1 MIKSKNFLWFATAF
15 FFIVELVLGVH
26 LHLASGTDS
35 QWICYTVVLAA
46 CIFCAM
52 FAELSLSYLFTQLAL
67 VFTVCADTFLILLP
81 SELYLYGMIFFTC
94 AQLSY
99 AARIHFEIESIV
111 LRRVHLI
118 ARGAV
123 TAIAVALTFLVLRGG
138 ADALSVISVVYFA
151 HLITNAVYA
160 CFSFIRNPVFAIGL
174 LLFIGCD
181 IFVGFSNLGGYLPI
195 AEGTIWYFL
204 AHPGINAAWIF
215 YTPSQALLSI
225 SLFPKRLREI

>member
-1 MIKSKNFLWFATAF
+1 MIKNKNVLWFSTAF
-15 FFIVELVLGVH
+15 FLIVELVLGIH

-46 CIFCAM
+46 CAFCVM
-52 FAELSLSYLFTQLAL
+52 FAELSLTYLFTQLAL

-99 AARIHFEIESIV
+99 AARIHFEIEGSL
-111 LRRVHLI
+111 LRRIHLI
-118 ARGAV
+118 VRGAV
-123 TAIAVALTFLVLRGG
+123 TVLAAGITVIVLRGG
-138 ADALSVISVVYFA
+138 TDALSVVSVVYFA
-151 HLITNAVYA
+151 HLVTNAVFA
-160 CFSFIRNPVFAIGL
+160 CLRFFKNPVFAIGL

-181 IFVGFSNLGGYLPI
+181 IFVGFANLGGYLTVE
-195 AEGTIWYFL
+195 EGTLWYFL
-204 AHPGINAAWIF
+204 AHPGMNAAWVF

-225 SLFPKRLREI
+225 SLFPKRLKEI